1 MKKFCTDRF
10 FPQMRMG
17 HILAFLEMKP
27 GYGTLVYDFH
37 ISENTKSSSPE
48 AEIRLL
54 VAHLDNIETSSCLIT
69 PPNVNF
75 ILNGKGVQNRNNLSM
90 DTGPQIPTALSSM
103 LNNGVNILQVVGQFN
118 GSYIV
123 VIASMSMT
131 STPDSAALPDYVQ
144 PESASVDPGTNKI
157 FFMVIYTWISMSATP
172 NFLYVFLVF
181 GKLCEVHNYKFI
193 YFD

>member
-1 MKKFCTDRF
+1 
-10 FPQMRMG
+10 
-17 HILAFLEMKP
+17 
-27 GYGTLVYDFH
+27 
-37 ISENTKSSSPE
+37 
-48 AEIRLL
+48 
-54 VAHLDNIETSSCLIT
+54 
-69 PPNVNF
+69 
-75 ILNGKGVQNRNNLSM
+75 
-90 DTGPQIPTALSSM
+90 
-103 LNNGVNILQVVGQFN
+103 
-118 GSYIV
+118 
-123 VIASMSMT
+123 MSMT